1 MISTHRPDKQDLPA
15 KHRAADKQRR
25 HAKQGPLNLRQAP
38 AKTLRDVAARLWM
51 QFWLQFVPRDPVA
64 HRRRAIVFSRLA
76 ELAAPPFK
84 GRWRLLRYLGDR
96 PYISP
101 KAQISCPN
109 LSMGPKCFIDDFV
122 TIYAH
127 ASALGTVQLTRDV
140 RIYRWSVIELGG
152 GEGCLII
159 GPNTHIQ
166 SGCVLK
172 PFKSSIII
180 GANCMIAPHCALMPY
195 QHSFVDTSV
204 PMYKQPMTSR
214 GDIIIEDDVW
224 IGVNACVMD
233 GVTIGQGAIVGAGAV
248 VTKDVPPYAIVGG
261 VPARVIRFRES
272 AGAARP
278 PKKPGWM
285 EPKTPEPDADVAPT
299 DARQADREPFT
310 DRERPQEI

>member
-1 MISTHRPDKQDLPA
+1 
-15 KHRAADKQRR
+15 
-25 HAKQGPLNLRQAP
+25 
-38 AKTLRDVAARLWM
+38 M
-51 QFWLQFVPRDPVA
+51 QFMLQFVPRDPVA
-64 HRRRAIVFSRLA
+64 HRRRAVVFTRLA

-101 KAQISCPN
+101 KAQIFCSN
-109 LSMGPKCFIDDFV
+109 LSMGPKCFIDDYV

-127 ASALGTVQLTRDV
+127 TSALGKVQLARDV

-152 GEGCLII
+152 GGGCLII

-180 GANCMIAPHCALMPY
+180 GANCMIAPRCALMPY
-195 QHSFVDTSV
+195 QHSFADTSL

-214 GDIIIEDDVW
+214 GDIIIKDDVW
-224 IGVNACVMD
+224 LGVNACVMD

-261 VPARVIRFRES
+261 VPAHVIHFRE
-272 AGAARP
+272 
-278 PKKPGWM
+278 
-285 EPKTPEPDADVAPT
+285 PT
-299 DARQADREPFT
+299 DAVGPPEEPGEIEPETPGPGANQVPTGATRADREHLA